1 MLNDEN
7 IDALDSGARRPVDA
21 RRQRPSSTPRSA
33 RPGRGRLGVG
43 KGLES
48 LGERARARR
57 ATGDARADVATE
69 SRRAR
74 RRWRDER
81 DEDEDDEDDEDD
93 ARRRRRDRAIRD
105 DVTGDGERAKPKPTD
120 SGKDV
125 RREGIGV
132 GSRRRAIANGESV
145 RGIVEASRHGARGG
159 AVHARERGGR
169 IERQGGERGGDV
181 SRGREHAR
189 TATEASAGVANHA
202 QTFRRVIRW
211 VSALEAR
218 RGVRAGD
225 QDGALR
231 VEAVHSQ
238 SSS

>member
-1 MLNDEN
+1 MASARNRNQPTREKML
-7 IDALDSGARRPVDA
+7 DA
-21 RRQRPSSTPRSA
+21 RESA
-33 RPGRGRLGVG
+33 LVR
-43 KGLES
+43 
-48 LGERARARR
+48 
-57 ATGDARADVATE
+57 
-69 SRRAR
+69 
-74 RRWRDER
+74 
-81 DEDEDDEDDEDD
+81 
-93 ARRRRRDRAIRD
+93 
-105 DVTGDGERAKPKPTD
+105 DGERLRMVKAC
-120 SGKDV
+120 
-125 RREGIGV
+125 V
-132 GSRRRAIANGESV
+132 GSLKHRGMELGAELFTRAS
-145 RGIVEASRHGARGG
+145 EADALSDK
-159 AVHARERGGR
+159 AVSE
-169 IERQGGERGGDV
+169 GGDV